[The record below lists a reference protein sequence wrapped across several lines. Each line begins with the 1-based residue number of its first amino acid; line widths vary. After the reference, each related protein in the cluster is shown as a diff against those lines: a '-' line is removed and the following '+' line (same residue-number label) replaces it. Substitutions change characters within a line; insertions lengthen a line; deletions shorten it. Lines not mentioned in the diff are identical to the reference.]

1 MENNL
6 LKRLKGFPAY
16 LKRCWKR
23 LSNSGKT
30 LIKILLFLI
39 VIAIIGTMCS
49 CSPQKQLTN
58 LLIRHPELRQDT
70 TLAIRAP
77 HILHADSAD
86 IDFTLADLSG
96 SRQTDDGLLE
106 QSRTRNNDLTVSTRS
121 GATATISA
129 TGKQTRTGEDIFNL
143 SVKQPADTIY
153 ITDTITIPA
162 YITKTEYKDR
172 IVAQMNKPQKI
183 FFGIGIL
190 ATFLAILIL
199 ALRVIAR
206 IKYGNL

>member
-23 LSNSGKT
+23 ST
-30 LIKILLFLI
+30 PMDRIAKICVALI
-39 VIAIIGTMCS
+39 VLLIILFTTCS
-49 CSPQKQLTN
+49 CSPQKQLAN
-58 LLIRHPELRQDT
+58 LLIKHPELRQDT

-96 SRQTDDGLLE
+96 SRQPDDGLLE

-129 TGKQTRTGEDIFNL
+129 TGKQTPHGEDIYNL
-143 SVKQPADTIY
+143 SVKQPADTIF

-172 IVAQMNKPQKI
+172 IITQMNKPQKF
-183 FFGIGIL
+183 FFGIV
-190 ATFLAILIL
+190 ATFFVILIIT
-199 ALRVIAR
+199 LRIVAR